1 MTPLETLKAHSAEF
15 RKDIVNPAPGVHV
28 AVGYAA
34 SNIAMV
40 ETSAGLVIVD
50 TSESTTAAQNV
61 LADFRK
67 ISDKPVHT
75 IIVTHGHRD
84 HLSGIS
90 VFCEGGSPEIV
101 ARANMHNELVP
112 PKAGVAPTQIR
123 VKRAARQFGIPL
135 EAHSERI
142 NIGLGPA
149 DRPLKG
155 MGEGFMEPTRF
166 FDGDGLDLEI
176 GGEHFELRAAPGESP
191 DQLFVWMP
199 KRKVL
204 FAADNY
210 YHSFP
215 NLYAIRGT
223 PYRDF
228 SVWAN
233 TMDRM
238 FSLGAEVMCLGH
250 SRPVVGAA
258 AIAER
263 LGGYRDAIH
272 HIVAKTVEG
281 MNAGLTPD
289 ELVETVKLPP
299 ELAAKPF
306 LVEYYGTVAF
316 AVRAYFAGTLGWF
329 DGNPTTL
336 QPLPP
341 KAHAERMAALAGG
354 EDKLFAQL
362 QAAAK
367 DDPQW
372 TLQLA
377 DQVIRLG
384 RHAEAARQ
392 YKIDAMVTLAD
403 QTVNA
408 PVRNYYLTCAKE
420 MREALPGRQAGA

>member
-1 MTPLETLKAHSAEF
+1 MTPLEKLKAHSAEF
-15 RKDIVNPAPGVHV
+15 RKDIVNPAPGVYV

-34 SNIAMV
+34 SNVAMV
-40 ETSAGLVIVD
+40 ETAAGLVIVD
-50 TSESTTAAQNV
+50 TSESTTAAENI
-61 LADFRK
+61 LSEFRK
-67 ISDKPVHT
+67 ISSKPVHT

-84 HLSGIS
+84 HLSGIR
-90 VFCEGGSPEIV
+90 VFCEDGKPEIV

-112 PKAGVAPTQIR
+112 PKVGVAPTQIR

-135 EAHSERI
+135 QAHTERI

-149 DRPLKG
+149 ERPIKG
-155 MGEGFMEPTRF
+155 LGDGFIEPTRF
-166 FDGDGLDLEI
+166 FDGDALDLEI

-199 KRKVL
+199 ERKIL

-228 SVWAN
+228 TVWAD
-233 TMDRM
+233 TMERM
-238 FSLGAEVMCLGH
+238 HGLGAEVMCLGH
-250 SRPVVGAA
+250 SRPVIGAA
-258 AIAER
+258 DIAER
-263 LGGYRDAIH
+263 LGGYRDAIR
-272 HIVAKTVEG
+272 HIVVETVKG

-289 ELVETVKLPP
+289 ELVEVVKLPA
-299 ELAAKPF
+299 ELAEKPF

-336 QPLPP
+336 QPLSP
-341 KAHAERMAALAGG
+341 KAQAERFASLAGG
-354 EDKLFAQL
+354 EDQLFAQL
-362 QAAAK
+362 QVAAK

-372 TLQLA
+372 ALQLA
-377 DQVIRLG
+377 DQVIQLG
-384 RHAEAARQ
+384 RHANAARR
-392 YKIDAMVTLAD
+392 YKIDAMVRLAD

-408 PVRNYYLTCAKE
+408 PVRNYYLTCVKE
-420 MREALPGRQAGA
+420 MREALEAGA

>member
-15 RKDIVNPAPGVHV
+15 RKDIVNAAPGVYV

-40 ETSAGLVIVD
+40 ETAEGLVIVD
-50 TSESTTAAQNV
+50 TSESTTAAETV
-61 LADFRK
+61 LAEFRK
-67 ISDKPVHT
+67 ISDRPVHT

-84 HLSGIS
+84 HLGGVK
-90 VFCEGGSPEIV
+90 VFCEGAKPEIV
-101 ARANMHNELVP
+101 ARANLHNELVP
-112 PKAGVAPTQIR
+112 PKVGVAPTQIR

-135 EAHSERI
+135 QAHTERV

-149 DRPLKG
+149 ERPIKG
-155 MGEGFMEPTRF
+155 MGEGFVEPTRTF
-166 FDGDGLDLEI
+166 QGDGLDLEI
-176 GGEHFELRAAPGESP
+176 GGERFELRAAPGESP

-199 KRKVL
+199 ERKVL

-228 SVWAN
+228 SVWTD

-238 FSLGAEVMCLGH
+238 CQLGADVLCLGH
-250 SRPVVGAA
+250 SRPVIGAEL
-258 AIAER
+258 IAER
-263 LGGYRDAIH
+263 LGGYRDAIRY
-272 HIVAKTVEG
+272 IVTKTVEG

-289 ELVETVKLPP
+289 ELVETVRLPA
-299 ELAAKPF
+299 ELAQKPF
-306 LVEYYGTVAF
+306 LIEYYGMVSF

-341 KAHAERMAALAGG
+341 KAQAERFAALAGG
-354 EDKLFAQL
+354 LDKLFEQL

-367 DDPQW
+367 GDPQW
-372 TLQLA
+372 AMQLA
-377 DQVIRLG
+377 DMLIALG
-384 RHAEAARQ
+384 HHADEARRH
-392 YKIDAMVTLAD
+392 KIGAMVALAD

-408 PVRNYYLTCAKE
+408 PVRNYYLTVALE
-420 MREALPGRQAGA
+420 MRQALAAGA